1 MLHCP
6 KCGSTDI
13 YYEDTICLWQ
23 NFDSSWSVDGEEIQ
37 TVLDSDKSE
46 KRFICNACGN
56 AFRKLDLDKSSTE
69 YELRVSRIDY
79 GTATVRADSLKAA
92 LDKFNRG
99 GIAVEYF
106 DSEISDVTAKR
117 L

>member
-23 NFDSSWSVDGEEIQ
+23 NPDSSWSVDGEEIQ
-37 TVLDSDKSE
+37 
-46 KRFICNACGN
+46 NACGN
-56 AFRKLDLDKSSTE
+56 AFRKWDSDKSSTE

-79 GTATVRADSLKAA
+79 GTATVKAGSSDEA

-106 DSEISDVTAKR
+106 DSEISDVTAER